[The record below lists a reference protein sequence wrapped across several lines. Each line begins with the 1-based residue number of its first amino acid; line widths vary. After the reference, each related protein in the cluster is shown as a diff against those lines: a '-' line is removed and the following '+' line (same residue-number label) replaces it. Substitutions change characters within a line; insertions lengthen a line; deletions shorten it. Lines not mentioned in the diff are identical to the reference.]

1 MVEAEKIKTESRRDK
16 KLSKRQRTQD

>member
-1 MVEAEKIKTESRRDK
+1 MVEAEQIKTESRRDK